1 MSPKQQRGEATV
13 ERALEAALFVYAREG
28 EQGFTVGAITRAGA
42 LSPGSLYHHFG
53 NLDGL
58 VHALVQRWL
67 ERLMTPLA
75 TALLEA
81 DSAREGIRAAV
92 RAYLDFVR
100 DHPDAALL
108 LHSATADRHGMA
120 HARELRDAQEARLSP
135 LAAWLRHRVA
145 TGELA
150 DVSPSLL
157 ESLILGPVVA
167 TARRHLTLGDTDLDE
182 AARELPERIWSA
194 VRG

>member
-13 ERALEAALFVYAREG
+13 ERALEAALSVYAEEG

-58 VHALVQRWL
+58 VAALVQRWL

-75 TALLEA
+75 GALLEA
-81 DSAREGIRAAV
+81 DSAREGISAAV

-100 DHPDAALL
+100 DHPDAARL
-108 LHSATADRHGMA
+108 LHSAVADRHGMA
-120 HARELRDAQEARLSP
+120 HARELRDTQEARLSP
-135 LAAWLRHRVA
+135 LAAWLQHRIA

-150 DVSPSLL
+150 PLSTPLL

-167 TARRHLTLGDTDLDE
+167 TARRHLTLADTDLDE
-182 AARELPERIWSA
+182 ATRELPERIWSA

>member
-1 MSPKQQRGEATV
+1 MSPKQQRGAATV
-13 ERALEAALFVYAREG
+13 ERALAAALSVYAREG
-28 EQGFTVGAITRAGA
+28 EQGLTVGAITRAGA

-67 ERLMTPLA
+67 ERLLAPLA

-81 DSAREGIRAAV
+81 DSARDGVRAAV
-92 RAYLDFVR
+92 RAYLGFVR
-100 DHPDAALL
+100 EHPDAARL

-135 LAAWLRHRVA
+135 LAAWLQHHVA

-150 DVSPSLL
+150 ALPPSLL

-167 TARRHLTLGDTDLDE
+167 TARRHLTLGDNDLDE
-182 AARELPERIWSA
+182 AARELPDRIWAA

>member
-81 DSAREGIRAAV
+81 ESAREGIRAAV

-108 LHSATADRHGMA
+108 LHSTTADRHGMA
-120 HARELRDAQEARLSP
+120 HAKELRDTQEARLSP
-135 LAAWLRHRVA
+135 LAAWLQHRID

-150 DVSPSLL
+150 EVSPSLL

-167 TARRHLTLGDTDLDE
+167 TARRHLTLGDTELDE

>member
-1 MSPKQQRGEATV
+1 
-13 ERALEAALFVYAREG
+13 
-28 EQGFTVGAITRAGA
+28 
-42 LSPGSLYHHFG
+42 
-53 NLDGL
+53 
-58 VHALVQRWL
+58 
-67 ERLMTPLA
+67 MTPLA

-120 HARELRDAQEARLSP
+120 HAKELRDAQEARLSP
-135 LAAWLRHRVA
+135 LAAWLRHRIA
-145 TGELA
+145 TGELT